1 MKKINYRIQIITEE
15 GLSEKIFYDIKKLV
29 ETCNKKD
36 NTRLRFHL
44 DGETKNI
51 TKFLVYDKDI
61 LIAYFGITPEYNI
74 GTYYTWGT
82 IHPAYRTEELF
93 SEFFQSIKYKCKNL
107 NVSTFKFINERGA
120 TSIGEFVKFI
130 GGKEQYSA
138 YTMNFNKEH
147 YKEDSSDY
155 ADIVLCR
162 ASFDDLDYIVLIGME
177 AFGTTEKDER
187 LYNESN
193 LNDSKCNNFI
203 CKVND
208 IIVGI
213 ISVKIHNDEGSIAD
227 LAVLKSYRKR
237 GIGRAI
243 LTKTVDH
250 LLNHKINKIS
260 LSVETGN
267 KNALSL
273 YEDCGFRT
281 LTANDCYEI
290 KV

>member
-1 MKKINYRIQIITEE
+1 MRKINYKNQIIAEE
-15 GLSEKIFYDIKKLV
+15 GLSEKSFYDIKKLV

-36 NTRLRFHL
+36 STDLRFHL
-44 DGETKNI
+44 EGERKNI
-51 TKFLVYDKDI
+51 TKFLVYDEEI
-61 LIAYFGITPEYNI
+61 LIAYFDITPGYNI
-74 GTYYTWGT
+74 GTYYTSGT
-82 IHPAYRTEELF
+82 IHPEYRTKELF
-93 SEFFQSIKYKCKNL
+93 SQFFQNVKYKCKEL
-107 NVSTFKFINERGA
+107 NVSTLKFINERGA
-120 TSIGEFVKFI
+120 TSVGEFVKFI

-138 YTMNFNKEH
+138 YTMNFNKEY
-147 YKEDSSDY
+147 YKGDSSEY
-155 ADIVLCR
+155 ADIVFSR
-162 ASFDDLDYIVLIGME
+162 ASFDDLDHIVLIGME

-237 GIGRAI
+237 GIGRTI
-243 LTKTVDH
+243 LTKTVDY
-250 LLNHKINKIS
+250 LLNHEINKIS
-260 LSVETGN
+260 LSVETEN

-273 YEDCGFRT
+273 YEDSGFRT